1 MARGGEAMETLN
13 IALPPTMKAFI
24 QEQVDQGGYSSA
36 SEYIRR
42 LVREDQERH
51 ARLEID
57 RKLLEALD
65 SGSAA
70 PWTPQDLEGLKQR
83 VRQRHPQLPDDA

>member
-1 MARGGEAMETLN
+1 METMN
-13 IALPPTMKAFI
+13 IALPPAMKDFV

-42 LVREDQERH
+42 LIREDQERKT
-51 ARLEID
+51 RLEID

-65 SGSAA
+65 GDPAT

-83 VRQRHPQLPDDA
+83 VRERHPQLRDEA